1 MVMGKDFTNVDV
13 AGLRKGLS
21 SAFESLLKNVG
32 ESSLRIAYN
41 FCGDL
46 DQAKDI
52 LQETLLK
59 VLNNINTFRD
69 GQPFTPW
76 YFRILTNTC
85 KDWKRT
91 YFWRFRNPLSQK
103 VAHTLQVLPPPID
116 EELEILQF
124 IRRMPRKMRIIF
136 ILHYQEE
143 MPVVQIAEIL
153 QISENT
159 VRVQLM
165 RGRQFLRK
173 ILEKE
178 MKDVEI

>member
-1 MVMGKDFTNVDV
+1 MD
-13 AGLRKGLS
+13 
-21 SAFESLLKNVG
+21 
-32 ESSLRIAYN
+32 
-41 FCGDL
+41 
-46 DQAKDI
+46 
-52 LQETLLK
+52 
-59 VLNNINTFRD
+59 
-69 GQPFTPW
+69 
-76 YFRILTNTC
+76 
-85 KDWKRT
+85 
-91 YFWRFRNPLSQK
+91 
-103 VAHTLQVLPPPID
+103 HTLQVLPPPID